1 MLGIPNTIIMKT
13 KCLFSN
19 PKSKKIKE
27 TFYLLL
33 TLLNSGLSTGT
44 GSELTSR

>member
-13 KCLFSN
+13 KCSFSN
-19 PKSKKIKE
+19 PKWKKIKE

-33 TLLNSGLSTGT
+33 TLLNIDSLTGT